1 MGHDCWRFEGS
12 AVDEEILIDG
22 YMERQTTDKEVLPV
36 GLAEG
41 CWAYL
46 MSRLE
51 IIWMGEAS
59 LWVLSFW

>member
-46 MSRLE
+46 RK
-51 IIWMGEAS
+51 
-59 LWVLSFW
+59 

>member
-1 MGHDCWRFEGS
+1 M
-12 AVDEEILIDG
+12 
-22 YMERQTTDKEVLPV
+22 TDKEVLPV

-46 MSRLE
+46 LSRLGNN
-51 IIWMGEAS
+51 MDGGS